1 MQRRFLSEN
10 LIADFDPI
18 AVILSPPRCGS
29 TVLARSF
36 WQHRA
41 FRWYLHEPYDRAY
54 HIGLGSQPQPVTDM
68 VIDRIGLFRHSQKG
82 TGLVIKEMTFQAGDV
97 IEEFQVATMPV
108 IFLIR
113 DPRLSVLSRMRRR
126 ELDGDIASFPAGE
139 AGWRDLIAAIAL
151 FRAAGTPYVIVD
163 ISDIRRKPNVAL
175 RALCHRL
182 DLPWDPAML
191 RWESLTGLRLGNIG
205 GRQDAWY
212 GRVLSSTAWEQPD
225 ERLPSPDVFHEHGM
239 RDVVA
244 ECLTAYRQVRMDP
257 QYLGINAS
265 PLTGLAE
272 WDLGP
277 MLSDAFPSRL
287 AQSSITGA
295 SR

>member
-1 MQRRFLSEN
+1 MQRTYLSEN

-18 AVILSPPRCGS
+18 VVILSPPRCGS

-54 HIGLGSQPQPVTDM
+54 HIGLQPQPVTDM
-68 VIDRIGLFRHSQKG
+68 IIDRIGLFRHSQKG

-97 IEEFQVATMPV
+97 IEEFQVATTPV

-126 ELDGDIASFPAGE
+126 ELDGNIASFPTRE

-182 DLPWDPAML
+182 GLPWDPAML
-191 RWESLTGLRLGNIG
+191 RWKSLTGLRLGNIG

-212 GRVLSSTAWEQPD
+212 ARVLSSTAWEQLD
-225 ERLPSPDVFHEHGM
+225 ERLPSPDVFHKHRMGE
-239 RDVVA
+239 VVA
-244 ECLTAYRQVRMDP
+244 ECLTAYRHVRMDP
-257 QYLGINAS
+257 QYLGINAA
-265 PLTGLAE
+265 PLMSLAE
-272 WDLGP
+272 WEL
-277 MLSDAFPSRL
+277 
-287 AQSSITGA
+287 
-295 SR
+295 